1 MEGEASGPA
10 GENNDRH
17 PWPYLKEMF
26 NFLGD
31 KGSSYLMECI
41 LCLPKITEILAFKNS
56 PSNLK
61 KHVERKHTHHV
72 QRYTELTSSKLKRKW
87 SEMETPSTSGQTSLF
102 DSKQT
107 SIDKAVM
114 KYVVQ
119 GLQPFSLVEQEPFIE
134 FVRELQPNSSI
145 ISRPTLCSM
154 IDIAAKEMKK
164 RVTEAMRGVDH
175 VATTTDCWSIRRQS
189 FIGVTA
195 HWIDPES
202 LNRCSAALAS
212 KQLRGSNTFDELASA
227 LNDIHSEFEIQ
238 GKIVGTTT
246 DNGSNFF
253 KEFQV
258 LGENEN
264 GQSVGGCDVGLPGNE
279 DNYEENEEVE
289 FIDVT
294 ALLNEDDGS
303 HYQLPKHHRCACHLL
318 NLVSTVDAT
327 KATSSEA
334 YKKLYQLTFGKCY
347 RLWNKCG
354 RSTLAAETIQD
365 ACSLQLL
372 HPNARRWNSLFLAV
386 ERLLRI
392 VTAKGGATGRSICT
406 DLQVPMFN
414 RTELVFLMEY
424 ATAMSP
430 VAQAVNIL
438 LADTNTHM
446 GWLLPTINQ
455 LIVKLDGIK
464 LSLKYCQPLVDALK
478 LGIENRFSHM
488 LRNPELIAASIL
500 LPKFKM
506 EWTKDKATI
515 QMGIEYI
522 KEHIEERS
530 LQQGEA
536 NKSDQVE
543 DKYSSS
549 LKSFHTQEHSKQLE
563 GYLASSADNVSLLRS
578 FPAVCTLFEKLNTPL
593 HSSATSERLFSIA
606 GLVSSPRRT
615 SPDSHNFEN
624 QLLLKLNHKFFSFT

>member
-318 NLVSTVDAT
+318 NL
-327 KATSSEA
+327 
-334 YKKLYQLTFGKCY
+334 
-347 RLWNKCG
+347 
-354 RSTLAAETIQD
+354 
-365 ACSLQLL
+365 LL

-522 KEHIEERS
+522 KEHIEECS

-563 GYLASSADNVSLLRS
+563 GYLASSADNALQ
-578 FPAVCTLFEKLNTPL
+578 
-593 HSSATSERLFSIA
+593 H
-606 GLVSSPRRT
+606 RRT
-615 SPDSHNFEN
+615 CLQPQKN
-624 QLLLKLNHKFFSFT
+624 KPGFSQF